1 MTETNEIINTGLRG
15 VPVASTRIC
24 LVDGQNAKLV
34 YRGYNI
40 LDLAENA
47 TFEEV
52 VYLLLHESLPNTE
65 ELTDLKQ
72 RLAQAQSLPPEIITA
87 MKTRPSGSIPMDILQ
102 GCVAMLANHDPEAGM
117 LTAEKASD
125 AAIRLIAR
133 FPSVMA
139 AWDRIRNGLE
149 PISPEPGLG
158 HAENF
163 LYMITGKKP
172 DPELGRFMD
181 TCLVLHAEHAFN
193 ASTFSARQ
201 VASTRAHMYAAV
213 AAAVGSLSGELHGG
227 ANERVMQMLFD
238 IGSADAVDQYVESR
252 LEAGE
257 KIMGMGHPVY
267 KTGDPRAGILEVMS
281 RRMAERAED
290 RGYYGLSEAV
300 RKKTQEVFKRLK
312 GADIY
317 PNVDFYSSTVY
328 YSMGIP
334 VDLFT
339 PVFAIARV
347 SGWCAHI
354 IEEQFAGAAPKP
366 VLYRPA
372 SQYVGEYCGPEECEF
387 VPMGKRG

>member
-1 MTETNEIINTGLRG
+1 MTESSEIINTGLRG

-24 LVDGQNAKLV
+24 LVDGQNAKLI

-52 VYLLLHESLPNTE
+52 VYLLLHESLPNSE
-65 ELTDLKQ
+65 ELRDLKQ
-72 RLAQAQSLPPEIITA
+72 RLAEAHSLPPEIITA
-87 MKTRPSGSIPMDILQ
+87 LKTRPSGSIPMDILQ
-102 GCVAMLANHDPEAGM
+102 ASVPMLANHDPEAGV
-117 LTAEKASD
+117 LTIEKASD
-125 AAIRLIAR
+125 TALRLIAK
-133 FPSVMA
+133 FPAVMA

-149 PISPEPGLG
+149 PIPPEPGLG

-181 TCLVLHAEHAFN
+181 ICLVLHAEHAFN

-201 VASTRAHMYAAV
+201 VASTRAHMYAAA

-227 ANERVMQMLFD
+227 ANERVMQMLLD
-238 IGSADAVDQYVESR
+238 IGSEDAVDDYVESG

-267 KTGDPRAGILEVMS
+267 KTGDPRAGILAGIS
-281 RRMAERAED
+281 RRMAERTGNA
-290 RGYYGLSEAV
+290 GYYGISEAV

-312 GADIY
+312 GTDIY

-339 PVFAIARV
+339 PVFAISRI

-387 VPMGKRG
+387 VPMENRA

>member
-1 MTETNEIINTGLRG
+1 MTESNEIINTGLRG

-52 VYLLLHESLPNTE
+52 VYLLLYENLPNNE
-65 ELTDLKQ
+65 ELKDIRQ

-87 MKTRPSGSIPMDILQ
+87 LKTRPAESIPMDILQ
-102 GCVAMLANHDPEAGM
+102 ACVPMLANHDPEAGM
-117 LTAEKASD
+117 LSIEKASD
-125 AAIRLIAR
+125 TAIRLIAK
-133 FPSVMA
+133 FPALMA

-149 PISPEPGLG
+149 PISPDPELG

-181 TCLVLHAEHAFN
+181 ICLVLHAEHSFN

-227 ANERVMQMLFD
+227 ANERVMQMLFS
-238 IGSADAVDQYVESR
+238 IGSEDAADQYVESR

-267 KTGDPRAGILEVMS
+267 KTGDPRAGILEGIS
-281 RRMAERAED
+281 RRMAERAD
-290 RGYYGLSEAV
+290 DPGYYRISEAV

-339 PVFAIARV
+339 PVFAISRI
-347 SGWCAHI
+347 SGWCAHV

-387 VPMGKRG
+387 VPMENRA

>member
-1 MTETNEIINTGLRG
+1 MTESSEIINTGLRG

-52 VYLLLHESLPNTE
+52 VYLLLYESLPNPE

-87 MKTRPSGSIPMDILQ
+87 LKTRPAGSIPMDILQ
-102 GCVAMLANHDPEAGM
+102 ACVPMLANHDPEAGT
-117 LTAEKASD
+117 LTAKKASET
-125 AAIRLIAR
+125 AIRLISK
-133 FPSVMA
+133 FPAVMA

-238 IGSADAVDQYVESR
+238 IGSPDAVDQYVESR

-267 KTGDPRAGILEVMS
+267 KTGDPRAGILEGIS

-290 RGYYGLSEAV
+290 SGYYGLSEAV

-339 PVFAIARV
+339 PVFAISRI

-366 VLYRPA
+366 VLYRPE
-372 SQYVGEYCGPEECEF
+372 SQYVGEYCGPDECEF
-387 VPMGKRG
+387 VPVEKRG